1 MTDLMTDLRKRWA
14 AAKRRHPQHLILL
27 RSGDF
32 YEAMDADASVV
43 AKVLD
48 RRVTNGLCGIPAWEM
63 DRAVF
68 ALVAAGYRVAT
79 EDSSKIT
86 PERG

>member
-1 MTDLMTDLRKRWA
+1 MTPAMVALRKRWA
-14 AAKRRHPQHLILL
+14 IAKRQHPQHLILL

-32 YEAMDADASVV
+32 YEALDADAQVV
-43 AKVLD
+43 GRVLD

-68 ALVAAGYRVAT
+68 TLVATGYEVAIS
-79 EDSSKIT
+79 EESSK
-86 PERG
+86 